1 MVAIQRKALEQRID
15 RVPQGM
21 RPERRVEGRMARGGF
36 EAGAVPNQ
44 GSRSKEAPAGA
55 GGTGPQVGPNE
66 SIKRGQIKLTNAV
79 RDYAAEQ
86 AGNGTVRVAV
96 SKEVSRA
103 PAKSRP

>member
-66 SIKRGQIKLTNAV
+66 SIKRGQIKLTNA
-79 RDYAAEQ
+79 DG
-86 AGNGTVRVAV
+86 AGSEAGGTKPPVKPGPMWPV
-96 SKEVSRA
+96 
-103 PAKSRP
+103 